1 MPVFFLKPP
10 TSLIGPGQ
18 PVIYPPQTQRLE
30 YEGELAVV
38 VKSPMRNTPPGEVLK
53 NLLGYTCVNDVTARD
68 IQVIGGNLLHLCHS
82 KSFDTFCPTGPWVET
97 ELDAHA
103 LDIELRINGEVR
115 QRKTNTSDMIFPVEE
130 MVSYFSHVMTLLP
143 GDLILTGAPP
153 GVGADEGRRQRRGD
167 HPGHRYAAAHGDR
180 RREAVSVL
188 AQFAVNGVVAGSV
201 YALIALGFALIFTA
215 SRVFHFAHGG
225 VYTLAAFAG
234 YTALVTFK
242 LGIVAAFLAAIVVAA
257 LIGVLINILLYEP
270 MKAGGVSPF
279 VAMISSF
286 GVLIII
292 THMTAMVW
300 GSNPVVLSRGGQTTV
315 YRLGTI
321 YTTDAQL
328 LIIGF
333 AVMLAVALWV
343 FFRHMRLGI
352 AIRAMGNDSELAEVV
367 GMPARRLRHISFIV
381 GSAPGRHQ
389 RDADRAQ
396 CRHHRLQHGER
407 HHPDG
412 DGRDDHRRA
421 RQCRRGGG
429 RRLRAR
435 HDPEHRDLEDR
446 VEVADGAFLRDPDR
460 GAAVPAERACSAR
473 KRRAAGPVDDDGI
486 LHLHRHADRDLHH
499 ADDLAQPAGRLH
511 RTDLDRAGRRSTA
524 SAPT

>member
-1 MPVFFLKPP
+1 MFFLKPP
-10 TSLIGPGQ
+10 TALIGPDQ
-18 PVIYPPQTQRLE
+18 PVIYPPQTQQLE

-97 ELDAHA
+97 ELDAHS

-115 QRKTNTSDMIFPVEE
+115 QPKTNTSDMIFPVEE
-130 MVSYFSHVMTLLP
+130 MVSYFSQ
-143 GDLILTGAPP
+143 GDDAAAGRPDPHRRASRHRRN
-153 GVGADEGRRQRRGD
+153 EGRRQRRGRD
-167 HPGHRYAAAHGDR
+167 PGHRHAAAHGGR
-180 RREAVSVL
+180 RPEAVSVL

-242 LGIVAAFLAAIVVAA
+242 LGLVAGFLAAIVVAA
-257 LIGVLINILLYEP
+257 VVGVLINMLLYEP

-315 YRLGTI
+315 YRFGPI

-328 LIIGF
+328 LIIG
-333 AVMLAVALWV
+333 L
-343 FFRHMRLGI
+343 
-352 AIRAMGNDSELAEVV
+352 
-367 GMPARRLRHISFIV
+367 RR
-381 GSAPGRHQ
+381 
-389 RDADRAQ
+389 
-396 CRHHRLQHGER
+396 
-407 HHPDG
+407 
-412 DGRDDHRRA
+412 
-421 RQCRRGGG
+421 
-429 RRLRAR
+429 
-435 HDPEHRDLEDR
+435 
-446 VEVADGAFLRDPDR
+446 
-460 GAAVPAERACSAR
+460 
-473 KRRAAGPVDDDGI
+473 
-486 LHLHRHADRDLHH
+486 
-499 ADDLAQPAGRLH
+499 
-511 RTDLDRAGRRSTA
+511 
-524 SAPT
+524 